1 MVDLLKFDSG
11 GLKVKTK
18 LFFLFFVICSLRV
31 FLPADVAQA
40 RRPIVRLIYFL
51 PRGHHPQ
58 PDINQKLGT
67 LIKDVQRGYAGIM
80 EAHGFGR
87 KTFIFETDA
96 HGNAVVHHV
105 VGRFTNEHYS
115 QAPWSPVL
123 SEIGERF
130 DPSKDIYLIFLDVQ
144 DPSFCGLGASY
155 GNFGGVALIPASG
168 GCFTIN
174 HVAHELGHGFGL
186 GHDDLATGNRHFSS
200 GINDLMV
207 TAFCAAEWLDAHRA
221 FNAIDTA
228 VNENEISVQMLGAS
242 RVPTSNA
249 IRFRFQVNSRNGLHQ
264 AQLEIYSPLLEM
276 RIIGCQRLNGN
287 RAATFEFL
295 TPHLAPNS
303 QKVRLRLIDVHGN
316 MLFSEEFPINATFL
330 LPPAK
335 VVRIPDANLAAA
347 VQEAL
352 NLSSARL
359 LTTHTLLNLGK
370 LDASDRSI
378 TDLTGLE
385 HALNLQELFLN
396 GNQVSDLRP
405 LKGLKNLRLLFL
417 DRNQVSDLR
426 PLKGLVELQHLG
438 FSGNDISDVSALSG
452 DRGLQNLYLWNNPLS
467 STAINTQI
475 PKLQAKGIQ
484 VYFNNNGQ
492 NTDIEVP
499 LPATVNVDTSV
510 DVLIYTGEVWWI
522 SDSKAITEAK
532 TTKRLLKAAGIQT
545 EMTNS
550 EDTVKQWMLQT
561 TSDDSVDV
569 LILYGDT
576 PSTIYPAGNAQ
587 PDGSVAENWIETSDG
602 NTILNHGDWIF
613 WGGGNAKNQ
622 EQGLQNMMDIPG
634 IAMWGDTPMSVTA
647 TGSELTPSLVDFQS
661 NRPFHLDAL
670 QGEWFAEKVF
680 ASNTGDENATRAD
693 PVIVRDGNRGRI
705 AIVHQTE
712 FKNNPKG
719 KVAAEIIINYLLADA
734 EPAIAAAPKLSRVR
748 PTMTGLLPN
757 YPNPFNPETWIPY
770 QLREPANVKI
780 SIYNT
785 HGIVVRHLA
794 LGHQP
799 AGIYT
804 SRSRAAYWD
813 GCNAH
818 GEPVASGVYFYTLT
832 TGDFSATR
840 KLLIQK

>member
-1 MVDLLKFDSG
+1 M
-11 GLKVKTK
+11 KTK
-18 LFFLFFVICSLRV
+18 LFLLFFVICSLGV
-31 FLPADVAQA
+31 FLPAGVVQA

-51 PRGHHPQ
+51 PRDRQPQ

-67 LIKDVQRGYAGIM
+67 LIKDVQQGFAGIM
-80 EAHGFGR
+80 EGHGFGR

-115 QAPWSPVL
+115 EAPWSPVL
-123 SEIGERF
+123 SEIEERF
-130 DPSKDIYLIFLDVQ
+130 DPSKNIYSKDIYFVFVDVHG
-144 DPSFCGLGASY
+144 PSFCGLGSFN
-155 GNFGGVALIPASG
+155 GNSGGVGLIPASG

-174 HVAHELGHGFGL
+174 HAAHELGHSFGL
-186 GHDDLATGNRHFSS
+186 AHDDLATGDRHFSS
-200 GINDLMV
+200 GISDLMV
-207 TAFCAAEWLDAHRA
+207 TSFCAAEWLDAHRV
-221 FNAIDTA
+221 FNVVDTA
-228 VNENEISVQMLGAS
+228 VNGNTISVQMLETS
-242 RVPTSNA
+242 RVPASNA
-249 IRFRFQVNSRNGLHQ
+249 IRFRFQVNARNGLHQ
-264 AQLEIYSPLLEM
+264 AQLETYSPLLEK
-276 RIIGCQRLNGN
+276 RIIGCQRLNN
-287 RAATFEFL
+287 SRATTVEFL
-295 TPHLAPNS
+295 TPQLAPNS

-316 MLFSEEFPINATFL
+316 MLFSEEFPVNPTLL

-347 VQEAL
+347 VRGAL
-352 NLSSARL
+352 NLSSGRPV
-359 LTTHTLLNLGK
+359 TTHTLLNLGK
-370 LDASDRSI
+370 LDAFNRRI

-385 HALNLQELFLN
+385 HALNLQELSLD

-405 LKGLKNLRLLFL
+405 LEGLKNLRLLFL

-426 PLKGLVELQHLG
+426 PLKGLMELQHLR
-438 FSGNDISDVSALSG
+438 FSHNDISDVSALSG
-452 DRGLQNLYLWNNPLS
+452 DRGLQNLDLWNNPLS

-475 PKLQAKGIQ
+475 PELRVKGIQ
-484 VYFNNNGQ
+484 VNFSNNGQ
-492 NTDIEVP
+492 NTDIDAP
-499 LPATVNVDTSV
+499 LPATVNIDASV

-522 SDSKAITEAK
+522 SHSEAITQAK
-532 TTKRLLKAAGIQT
+532 TTKRLLRAEGIQT

-550 EDTVKQWMLQT
+550 AGAVKQWMLQT
-561 TSDDSVDV
+561 TSNDSVEV

-576 PSTIYPAGNAQ
+576 PSTIYPAGNTQ
-587 PDGSVAENWIETSDG
+587 SDGSVAENWIETSDG

-613 WGGGNAKNQ
+613 WGGGGGQNR

-634 IAMWGDTPMSVTA
+634 IAMWEDTPMSVTA
-647 TGSELTPSLVDFQS
+647 TGSELTPSLVGFQS

-712 FKNNPKG
+712 FGNDPKG
-719 KVAAEIIINYLLADA
+719 EVAAEIIIHYLLADA
-734 EPAIAAAPKLSRVR
+734 EPVIAAAPAVSRVL
-748 PTMTGLLPN
+748 PTTTGLFPN

-785 HGIVVRHLA
+785 HGIVIRRLA

-840 KLLIQK
+840 KMLIRK